1 MLYIVSKLGDMSGTN
16 MYKVGV
22 YSVVSNAGG
31 GSIGKTQ

>member
-22 YSVVSNAGG
+22 YSVVSDAGG
-31 GSIGKTQ
+31 GSIGEIQ